1 MKPVVPNGHDGYD
14 DDDED
19 EMPLVFK
26 RSSNNN
32 NTSSSSSNRPRPNSN
47 GQKSSSIGSTKSPP
61 PSRSPLT
68 SPNRSASSG
77 RSSLM
82 KPSLPS
88 SSSVQRSTVKSPPVG
103 DGRSLVAKERNGL
116 GKTPP
121 PVSKSDDEDSE
132 DDKPLSARLKG
143 DTKQAS
149 SSGRGSSQQPVQRS
163 NVRPQGVNDYSRKKD
178 YDERVQTKTNVGA
191 SSSSKAVNND
201 QKRPLVN
208 NINRN
213 GLKPKIEGNSS
224 QAPAKRPLEK
234 GNSSNQSS
242 VKRPKLSEPARPVK
256 IEQGSRNA
264 ATTPDSKGSNLEASK
279 PLRANQAT
287 DKEDNSDGDDHVPIA
302 SRMRQDSSNKK
313 PSSVKPNA
321 SMIAS
326 SSRTIAKKPNKWV
339 KDSKYSKSTRS
350 LPSGDGQKKWKT
362 LEHNGV
368 IFPPP
373 YKRHGVKIL
382 YQGKPVDLTPEQ
394 EEVLFTFSISLF
406 HDRFFVCLLSGVIL
420 SAGCHYVCS
429 DERNRILQ

>member
-1 MKPVVPNGHDGYD
+1 MATEAFAKPVVPNGHDGYD

-32 NTSSSSSNRPRPNSN
+32 NTSSSSNRPRPNN
-47 GQKSSSIGSTKSPP
+47 NAQKSSSIGSTNSPP

-116 GKTPP
+116 GKAP

-163 NVRPQGVNDYSRKKD
+163 SVRPQGVNDNSRKKD
-178 YDERVQTKTNVGA
+178 YDERVQTKTNVGG
-191 SSSSKAVNND
+191 SSSSKPVNND

-213 GLKPKIEGNSS
+213 GLKPKIEGNGS

-256 IEQGSRNA
+256 TEQGSRNA
-264 ATTPDSKGSNLEASK
+264 ATAPDSKGNNLEA
-279 PLRANQAT
+279 LRANQAT

-302 SRMRQDSSNKK
+302 SRIRQDSSNKK
-313 PSSVKPNA
+313 SSSVKPNA

-326 SSRTIAKKPNKWV
+326 SSRTIAKKPNKWA

-394 EEVLFTFSISLF
+394 EEVLFFVLSISVQL
-406 HDRFFVCLLSGVIL
+406 
-420 SAGCHYVCS
+420 
-429 DERNRILQ
+429 